1 MEEKKMNIY
10 TKSGDKGMTTLKGA
24 QSVSKSDD
32 RIQLLG
38 AIDELTSH
46 LGLAKVEPSCAY
58 MLPVI
63 ETIQNK
69 LITVMAGIADSY
81 NQKYRLLAADV
92 AELETEIDRIE
103 ASFPREKVFVL
114 PGGCKA
120 SAQLDV
126 ARTVARRA
134 ERCMVD
140 VAKRHSIDLMTK
152 QYMNRLSDYLYVN
165 ARYVDYQ
172 HADDAAQS
180 ENAVPD
186 IQKKS
191 IQDIA
196 TEIQEDKIVRKVL
209 KEVGALGR
217 ISLESAKKLIE
228 LLEAYSEQQGRKSV
242 ISVCGPDGNMI
253 AVHAMDDAFIASF
266 EISMKK
272 AYTAVAVKMSTMELS
287 KLAQP
292 GQTFYGVENTDNG
305 RIVIFGGGVPL
316 IYQGKI
322 IGGLGVS
329 GGTGEEDHET
339 AEYGLRMLERVL

>member
-1 MEEKKMNIY
+1 MDEKKMNIY
-10 TKSGDKGMTTLKGA
+10 TKSGDKGMTSLKGA

-46 LGLAKVEPSCAY
+46 LGVVKSEEVCAY
-58 MLPVI
+58 MIPVL
-63 ETIQNK
+63 EQIQSR
-69 LITVMAGIADSY
+69 LITVMAAIADSY
-81 NQKYRLLAADV
+81 NQKYRLSQSDV
-92 AELETEIDRIE
+92 EELEHEIDRLE
-103 ASFPREKVFVL
+103 ASFPREKTFIL
-114 PGGCKA
+114 PGGCRA

-140 VAKRHSIDLMTK
+140 VAKRHSVDLMTK

-165 ARYVDYQ
+165 ARYVDYL
-172 HADDAAQS
+172 HTS
-180 ENAVPD
+180 GAVPD
-186 IQKKS
+186 IQKK
-191 IQDIA
+191 QDVA
-196 TEIQEDKIVRKVL
+196 TEFKFSEEKVVQKVL
-209 KEVGALGR
+209 KEIDAVSR
-217 ISLESAKKLIE
+217 ISLDSAKKLIE
-228 LLEAYSEQQGRKSV
+228 LLETYSEQHGRKSV

-253 AVHAMDDAFIASF
+253 AVHAMDHAFIASF

-272 AYTAVAVKMSTMELS
+272 AYTSVAVKMSTMELS

-305 RIVIFGGGVPL
+305 RIVIFGGGIPL
-316 IYQGKI
+316 TYHGKI

-339 AEYGLRMLERVL
+339 AKYGLEMLETVLEE

>member
-1 MEEKKMNIY
+1 MEEKKMSIY
-10 TKSGDKGMTTLKGA
+10 TKSGDKGMTSLKGA

-46 LGLAKVEPSCAY
+46 LGIVKSDEACAY
-58 MLPVI
+58 MIPML

-69 LITVMAGIADSY
+69 LITVMSGIADSY
-81 NQKYRLLAADV
+81 NQKYRLAQIDV
-92 AELETEIDRIE
+92 EELEHEIDRLE
-103 ASFPREKVFVL
+103 RSFPREKTFVL

-126 ARTVARRA
+126 ARTVTRRA

-140 VAKRHSIDLMTK
+140 VARRHSVDLVTK
-152 QYMNRLSDYLYVN
+152 QYINRLSDYLYIN

-172 HADDAAQS
+172 HAS
-180 ENAVPD
+180 GEVPKV
-186 IQKKS
+186 QKK
-191 IQDIA
+191 QDVVVVPGLS
-196 TEIQEDKIVRKVL
+196 EQKVVQKVL
-209 KEVGALGR
+209 KEIDAVSR
-217 ISLESAKKLIE
+217 ISLDSAKKLIE
-228 LLEAYSEQQGRKSV
+228 LLEEFSQQRGRKSV
-242 ISVCGPDGNMI
+242 ISICGPDGNMI
-253 AVHAMDDAFIASF
+253 AVHAMDEAFIASF

-305 RIVIFGGGVPL
+305 RIIIFGGGIPL
-316 IYQGKI
+316 TYHGKI

-329 GGTGEEDHET
+329 GGTGEEDHEA
-339 AEYGLRMLERVL
+339 AEYGLKMLESVL